1 MMSTVTLA
9 IEPLPDNKDLYIGN
23 VKIFHVECDN
33 AKVSLDK
40 NQATKE
46 YKFHCDQCGDL
57 DITFPDNQDDKGV
70 IATLIKTAI
79 NKKEEPLD
87 TNQFR
92 SDTVKKITCI
102 GLELR

>member
-40 NQATKE
+40 DQTTKE

-57 DITFPDNQDDKGV
+57 NITFPDNQDNKGV

-79 NKKEEPLD
+79 NGKEETLA
-87 TNQFR
+87 NQFR
-92 SDTVKKITCI
+92 SNTVDKIKSI